1 MSKLGEEEL
10 VPLEVSYK
18 GQYHEQ
24 KEPNLEGTLVIIL
37 RTPQN
42 CIPKTRDWGI
52 IHWLVTLLF
61 EDWS

>member
-1 MSKLGEEEL
+1 M
-10 VPLEVSYK
+10 PLEVSYK

-24 KEPNLEGTLVIIL
+24 KEPNLVGTLVIIL
-37 RTPQN
+37 RIPQN